1 MFLTAA
7 EYPSIR
13 AALDVGL
20 DDEALPD
27 SIIELPIYSGAAE
40 LEILRRVPDLY
51 TKSGVDK
58 RKCINAMILLTA
70 AYLAPAMPQIT
81 SETLGDVSR
90 SYQSID
96 WLKFAAEL
104 RGRADGTIVEL
115 TTGAR
120 AAIPTLFS
128 VASGRRGY

>member
-1 MFLTAA
+1 MLLTAA
-7 EYPSIR
+7 EYSSIR

-40 LEILRRVPDLY
+40 LEILRRIPDLY
-51 TKSGVDK
+51 TRNGIER
-58 RKCINAMILLTA
+58 RKCVNAMILLTA
-70 AYLAPAMPQIT
+70 AYLAPAVPQIT

-90 SYQSID
+90 NYQAID

-104 RGRADGTIVEL
+104 RGRADSMMVEL
-115 TTGAR
+115 TIGKST
-120 AAIPTLFS
+120 AIPSLFS
-128 VASGRRGY
+128 LASGRRGS